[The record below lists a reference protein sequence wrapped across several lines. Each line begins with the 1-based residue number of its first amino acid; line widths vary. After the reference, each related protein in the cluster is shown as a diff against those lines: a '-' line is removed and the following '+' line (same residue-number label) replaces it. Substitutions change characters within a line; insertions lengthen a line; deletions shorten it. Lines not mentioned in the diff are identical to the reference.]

1 MRKLATLLS
10 VFLFLCSYSFTQQI
24 EIDGDMLDWV
34 GIAPLDS
41 GIAAEAT
48 GEIPSY
54 PDFDLK
60 HLYITHDT
68 ANVYVKIDLV
78 ESANFSNFFNYDN
91 PPVFEFYMDTEIGDT
106 TGFDWGWWNIAMNYY
121 VNLAPTLS
129 PDSTDKHG
137 ELYLYHGNRNPTYA
151 EGEFEFLTNIPM
163 AINSEGNSVE
173 FSIPRSYVN
182 FGSEFRPWVYSV
194 ADFQWDTGSDQ
205 LPDASA
211 EYMLKY
217 DFWYGGSAYQ
227 HIGQQ
232 ITSDIQIDGDMLDWV
247 SIQPADQ
254 GKIAEELG
262 DMPTGKEFDLKDF
275 YITSDSNNIYER
287 IDIDPSAT
295 FSGMYTNY
303 SNAPAFQLMFD
314 VNWGDTTGLGYG
326 GFWRLAVD
334 YMVDLSE
341 ALSPD
346 YASNKVPIYKYIADY
361 DGAFE
366 EWAPVV
372 NGTDTLYATFA
383 KNDADNI
390 VEVSIPRKDINVDT
404 DVRPWIYVVGDE
416 NWDNEEYFPNTV
428 VDGWGGADGEY
439 YALNYNFINGPS
451 VHRLGDKSIVTG
463 VERNP
468 TKGNGG
474 IKGFGLVRN
483 YPNPFNPSTKITFTL
498 GKQSKITLDVYNI
511 LGKKVSTIINNQ
523 ESAAGYREV
532 TWDGKDANGNILPS
546 GVYIYKLSNGE
557 SVVTQKMMLLK

>member
-10 VFLFLCSYSFTQQI
+10 AFLILCSYSFSQQI

-34 GIAPLDS
+34 GIAPLDT
-41 GIAAEAT
+41 GIATEAT
-48 GEIPSY
+48 GEIPTY

-137 ELYLYHGNRNPTYA
+137 ELYLYNGNRNPTYA
-151 EGEFEFLTNIPM
+151 EGEFEFLANVPM

-173 FSIPRSYVN
+173 FSIPRELVN

-194 ADFQWDTGSDQ
+194 ANFEWDAGADQ

-217 DFWYGGSAYQ
+217 DFWYGASAYQ
-227 HIGQQ
+227 HVGTQ
-232 ITSDIQIDGDMLDWV
+232 INSDMQIDGDMLDWV
-247 SIQPADQ
+247 GIQPADQ

-262 DMPTGKEFDLKDF
+262 DMPTGKEFDLQDF
-275 YITSDSNNIYER
+275 YITSDSNNLYIR

-303 SNAPAFQLMFD
+303 SNPPAFQLMFD

-326 GFWRLAVD
+326 GFWRLALD

-346 YASNKVPIYKYIADY
+346 YGSDQAPIYKYVADY
-361 DGAFE
+361 DGAYE
-366 EWAPVV
+366 EFVPVV
-372 NGTDTLYATFA
+372 DGTDTLYATFA
-383 KNDADNI
+383 KNGDDNE
-390 VEVSIPRKDINVDT
+390 VEIAIPRKDINVDT
-404 DVRPWIYVVGDE
+404 DVRPWLYVVGDE
-416 NWDNEEYFPNTV
+416 IWDNEEYFPNTIV
-428 VDGWGGADGEY
+428 EGWGGEDNEY
-439 YALNYNFINGPS
+439 YALNYNFISGPS
-451 VHRLGDKSIVTG
+451 VHRLGDSKMLTG
-463 VERNP
+463 VEKYNDNP
-468 TKGNGG
+468 NALN
-474 IKGFGLVRN
+474 GFGLVRN
-483 YPNPFNPSTKITFTL
+483 YPNPFNPSTNISFTL
-498 GKQSKITLDVYNI
+498 NKQSKITIEVFNI
-511 LGKKVSTIINNQ
+511 LGKKISTLISNK
-523 ESAAGYREV
+523 EMPAGHREV
-532 TWDGKDANGNILPS
+532 RWNGKDDAGNVVPS
-546 GVYIYKLSNGE
+546 GVYIYKLSSDE
-557 SVVTQKMMLLK
+557 SFVTQKMMLLK